1 MNQDSKKAQLKLLLQ
16 YQTLLVSS
24 LERIRAYFMKKH
36 KTDVEE
42 LSRRQYVVNAAAYHT
57 FLSATAMYK
66 AMKELNQFIE
76 EYKTFQDSILKRNQ
90 CVRVCV
96 NHNLTRD
103 RFYSHILMLDEV
115 KSEEP
120 GFYKLAMEIRMH
132 LNDLRKQLE
141 NAKSKKPRRKTVVTI
156 VAPAKKPAK
165 KVAKKAAKKVAKR
178 VGKTASRK
186 K

>member
-16 YQTLLVSS
+16 YQTLLASS
-24 LERIRAYFMKKH
+24 QERIRAYFMKKH

-66 AMKELNQFIE
+66 AMKELHHYIE
-76 EYKTFQDSILKRNQ
+76 EYKAFQDSILKRNQ
-90 CVRVCV
+90 CVRVCI

-120 GFYKLAMEIRMH
+120 AFFKLAMEIRTQ
-132 LNDLRKQLE
+132 LNDLRNQLD
-141 NAKSKKPRRKTVVTI
+141 NAKSKKPRRKAASTK
-156 VAPAKKPAK
+156 VAPAKKS
-165 KVAKKAAKKVAKR
+165 AKKAAKKATKSAVKS
-178 VGKTASRK
+178 VVRK

>member
-16 YQTLLVSS
+16 YQTLLASS
-24 LERIRAYFMKKH
+24 QERIRAHFMKKH

-42 LSRRQYVVNAAAYHT
+42 LSRRQYVVNASAYHT

-66 AMKELNQFIE
+66 SMKELHHYIE
-76 EYKTFQDSILKRNQ
+76 EHKALQDSILKRNQ
-90 CVRVCV
+90 CVRVCI

-103 RFYSHILMLDEV
+103 RFYTHILMLDEV

-120 GFYKLAMEIRMH
+120 GFYKLAMEIRTQ

-141 NAKSKKPRRKTVVTI
+141 NVKTTKPRRK
-156 VAPAKKPAK
+156 VAPAKVAP
-165 KVAKKAAKKVAKR
+165 AKKAAKKAAKR
-178 VGKTASRK
+178 AVKSAARK